1 MTSIGHQLVGLEG
14 RLTAPPD
21 PCAVT
26 ASFDAKVSQA
36 RLALINMPFA
46 ATTRP
51 SIQCGLLKAILNR
64 AGHQTD
70 VFYFN
75 LRLAAALG
83 HELYSKLA
91 DNQWLSFL
99 GDWLFGAAAFGPR
112 QDELLYLQTS
122 GAAGHQAHVG
132 LNEAELIELR
142 NRTLPA
148 LLDVWIGETDWS
160 VYTAAGFSCTFDQ
173 NAASFA
179 FARLLK
185 ERFPG
190 LITVFG
196 GANFDDDSAPEYLR
210 KLDWIDYIVV
220 GEGDQALPTLVQRLQ
235 EGLSGAGVAGV
246 VARSNGHVCC
256 TPAKI
261 VPDLDSLPDPDY
273 DDYFAA
279 LNSLGQRSVLGAASP
294 QLPFQGA
301 RGCWWGQKHHCTFCG
316 LNGSD
321 IAFRSRN
328 PRLVYDELRRQSAR
342 YRTLKFIATDNILDM
357 KYIDTLFTW
366 MRDSRHDYNL
376 FYETK
381 ANLTRAQIRT
391 LVQGGAKAIQAG
403 VESLNTHVLRL
414 MNKGTTMLLNLRL
427 LKWARYYGLH
437 VAWNLLT
444 GFPGETLDDYQ
455 AQTAL
460 VPAITHLV
468 PPNSVDGIL
477 LQKHSPYAEASS
489 YCGGELRP
497 AAGYEF
503 VYPPRLELEEIA
515 FYYDGGSPLTAES
528 DIALYDL
535 KQAVEK
541 WRSLW
546 KEGTRPVLV
555 HQRAADWI
563 RFEDRRDPER
573 PKTTWLSAPYALA
586 YECCS
591 DTAQSPAA
599 TASRM
604 RETSG
609 RPTGEDEVAR
619 MLLEMKDSGLMAEE
633 NGHFLSLALP
643 ANAGW

>member
-1 MTSIGHQLVGLEG
+1 MTTTVSKE
-14 RLTAPPD
+14 RPD
-21 PCAVT
+21 STILDGTSNRAGPV
-26 ASFDAKVSQA
+26 
-36 RLALINMPFA
+36 RIALINMPFA
-46 ATTRP
+46 AARRP

-455 AQTAL
+455 AQARL
-460 VPAITHLV
+460 IPLIAHLE
-468 PPNSVDGIL
+468 PPGIADSIML
-477 LQKHSPYAEASS
+477 EKHGPYVISRDPF
-489 YCGGELRP
+489 YRNLRP
-497 AAGYEF
+497 ASGYSFIFQESIDLDKIAKYFDAERMAGDWRPAAFE
-503 VYPPRLELEEIA
+503 ELNRGV
-515 FYYDGGSPLTAES
+515 DRWNDLWRGDKRP
-528 DIALYDL
+528 ALVC
-535 KQAVEK
+535 Q
-541 WRSLW
+541 RS
-546 KEGTRPVLV
+546 
-555 HQRAADWI
+555 ADWMRI
-563 RFEDRRDPER
+563 EDRRDPGEPR
-573 PKTTWLSAPYALA
+573 THWLTAPFASAYGACL
-586 YECCS
+586 E
-591 DTAQSPAA
+591 TAQNAA
-599 TASRM
+599 GVVQRSR
-604 RETSG
+604 ESG
-609 RPTGEDEVAR
+609 EGYSSESDARGMLGEMTE
-619 MLLEMKDSGLMAEE
+619 KGLMVEE
-633 NGHFLSLALP
+633 NGNYLSLAIP
-643 ANAGW
+643 VNPGW